1 MTAVTTTFAPAR
13 ALVRPAFT
21 LLAALLAGG
30 CFADRDRHAYPPK
43 HIATIS
49 GSVLQDRW
57 KGYVSEVPKG
67 TTRLVV
73 ELHDLSQDADLYI
86 QGPRRREYCESF
98 RPGRRSERCVF
109 DYPTAGTWSI
119 EVAGWDPGRTY
130 YRLTS
135 RLSPSDR
142 RVSLWL
148 ADQGVVALASHG
160 EIAASVEAAAEHLGL
175 LRRLT
180 DAALDAGSGEHAL
193 LVMDGTDVTGHAHAT
208 VSEENGVRKLAFRM
222 AVASPT
228 DEGRHYISTRAG
240 HPLVLDAINVA
251 PASGLINLRIGDSDV
266 LLRLGIDTGT
276 GAVTQFVAQPGPVV
290 RERRWPEAPGSTLA
304 IKPAPPDHAGPEG

>member
-98 RPGRRSERCVF
+98 RPGRRTERCVF

-135 RLSPSDR
+135 RLRPSHR
-142 RVSLWL
+142 RASLWL
-148 ADQGVVALASHG
+148 AEQGVVALASHG
-160 EIAASVEAAAEHLGL
+160 EIAASVEAAAAHLGL

-180 DAALDAGSGEHAL
+180 DTAHGAGPGEHAL
-193 LVMDGTDVTGHAHAT
+193 LVMDGEDVAGHAHTT
-208 VSEENGVRKLAFRM
+208 VSEDNGVRTLAFRM

-228 DEGRHYISTRAG
+228 GEGRHYISTRAG
-240 HPLVLDAINVA
+240 HPLVLDAINAA
-251 PASGLINLRIGDSDV
+251 PASGLVNLRIGGSDV
-266 LLRLGIDTGT
+266 HLRLGIDTGT
-276 GAVTQFVAQPGPVV
+276 GAAIQLVAEPGPVV
-290 RERRWPEAPGSTLA
+290 REYRWPEAPGSALA
-304 IKPAPPDHAGPEG
+304 IEPAPPGHAGPEG